1 MKALFFSQ
9 YYSPEINAPAHR
21 MSFFAKHLSKKGDD
35 VTVICEPPNYPE
47 RELFEGYE
55 NKWRSINQEDGV
67 KVVRSWVHITKKKT
81 FIPRIINYASYLIS
95 SFFAGLHED
104 PDVIFVTSPP
114 FPALASAWLLSKIK
128 RVPLV
133 LDIRD
138 IWPDSAVSV
147 GMMNKGLLFKFLQ
160 WWEKKFYKSA
170 EKIVVNAKG
179 IGKRLTKEKGVP
191 EDKIKF
197 LPNGAEIEMFDPQ
210 AQGKKLNQEFNIKNK
225 YVVLFTGLI
234 GLAQDP
240 EVIVK
245 AANILKNEKEIFFLI
260 VGDGPKR
267 KECLELIDKYNL
279 ENIIMPGSYPREEMP
294 KFVARADAC
303 LATHKKDD
311 LFKDVIPSKIFD
323 YMAGARP
330 IIINSQGEGVR
341 IVKEAECGINI
352 PPASPQE
359 MADAILNLYHDF
371 AKARDYGKN
380 GRKYAE
386 KNFAK
391 KKIAEKLHDL
401 LESIKDKD

>member
-1 MKALFFSQ
+1 MKALFLSQ

-67 KVVRSWVHITKKKT
+67 RVVRSWVHITKKKS
-81 FIPRIINYASYLIS
+81 FIPRILNYASYLLS

-128 RVPLV
+128 RVPLI

-147 GMMNKGLLFKFLQ
+147 GMMKKGLLFKFLQ
-160 WWEKKFYKSA
+160 WWEKKFYRSA

-179 IGKRLTKEKGVP
+179 IGKRLTKEKEVP
-191 EDKIKF
+191 EEKIEF
-197 LPNGAEIEMFDPQ
+197 LPNGAEISMFDPE
-210 AQGKKLNQEFNIKNK
+210 ADGKELNKEFNIEAKFL
-225 YVVLFTGLI
+225 VLFTGLI

-240 EVIVK
+240 GVIVE
-245 AANILKNEKEIFFLI
+245 AAKILKDERDITFLI

-267 KECLELIDKYNL
+267 KECLRLIDKHNL
-279 ENIIMPGSYPREEMP
+279 GNIIMPGSYPREEMP

-330 IIINSQGEGVR
+330 VIINSQGEGAR
-341 IVKEAECGINI
+341 IIKEAECGINI
-352 PPASPQE
+352 KPGSPQE
-359 MADAILNLYHDF
+359 MADAILRFYHNYDM
-371 AKARDYGKN
+371 ARDYGQN
-380 GRKYAE
+380 GREYAE
-386 KNFAK
+386 KHFAK
-391 KKIAEKLHDL
+391 KKIAEKLRNL
-401 LESIKDKD
+401 LQEVAS

>member
-1 MKALFFSQ
+1 MKALFLSQ

-67 KVVRSWVHITKKKT
+67 RVVRSWVHITKKKS
-81 FIPRIINYASYLIS
+81 FIPRILNYASYLLS

-128 RVPLV
+128 RVPLI

-147 GMMNKGLLFKFLQ
+147 GMMKKGLLFKFLQ
-160 WWEKKFYKSA
+160 WWEKKFYRSA

-179 IGKRLTKEKGVP
+179 IGKRLTKEKEVP
-191 EDKIKF
+191 EEKIEF
-197 LPNGAEIEMFDPQ
+197 LPNGAEISMFDPE
-210 AQGKKLNQEFNIKNK
+210 ADGKELNKEFNIEAKFL
-225 YVVLFTGLI
+225 VLFTGLI

-240 EVIVK
+240 GVIVE
-245 AANILKNEKEIFFLI
+245 AAKILKDERDITFLI

-267 KECLELIDKYNL
+267 KECLRLIDKHNL
-279 ENIIMPGSYPREEMP
+279 GNIIMPGSYPREEMP

-330 IIINSQGEGVR
+330 VIINSQGEGAR
-341 IVKEAECGINI
+341 IIKEAECGINI
-352 PPASPQE
+352 KPGSPQE
-359 MADAILNLYHDF
+359 MADAILRFYHNYDM
-371 AKARDYGKN
+371 ARDYGKN
-380 GRKYAE
+380 GRGYAE
-386 KNFAK
+386 EHFAK
-391 KKIAEKLHDL
+391 KKIAEKLRNL
-401 LESIKDKD
+401 LQEVAS

>member
-1 MKALFFSQ
+1 MKALFLSQ

-67 KVVRSWVHITKKKT
+67 RVVRSWVHITKKKS
-81 FIPRIINYASYLIS
+81 FIPRILNYASYLLS

-128 RVPLV
+128 RVPLI

-147 GMMNKGLLFKFLQ
+147 GMMKKGLLFKFLQ
-160 WWEKKFYKSA
+160 WWEKKFYRSA

-179 IGKRLTKEKGVP
+179 IGKRLTKEKEVP
-191 EDKIKF
+191 EEKIEF
-197 LPNGAEIEMFDPQ
+197 LPNGAEISMFDPE
-210 AQGKKLNQEFNIKNK
+210 ADGKELNKEFNIEAKFL
-225 YVVLFTGLI
+225 VLFTGLI

-240 EVIVK
+240 GVIVE
-245 AANILKNEKEIFFLI
+245 AAKILKDERDITFLI

-267 KECLELIDKYNL
+267 KECLELIDKYDL

-330 IIINSQGEGVR
+330 VIINSQGEGAR
-341 IVKEAECGINI
+341 IIKEAECGINI
-352 PPASPQE
+352 KPGSPQE
-359 MADAILNLYHDF
+359 MADAILRFYHNYDM
-371 AKARDYGKN
+371 ARDYGKN
-380 GRKYAE
+380 GRGYAE
-386 KNFAK
+386 EHFAK
-391 KKIAEKLHDL
+391 KKIAEKLRNL
-401 LESIKDKD
+401 LQEVAS